1 MSGVVELRI
10 RVEMFCVVRWIGRL
24 AVRLARKRARR
35 ARRLNLEDIL
45 GSVSL
50 VFAGLREVSKVS
62 GYSLEVRW
70 DVDGECVKRWSLRI

>member
-10 RVEMFCVVRWIGRL
+10 RVEVFCVVRWIGRL

-35 ARRLNLEDIL
+35 QNLGDIL
-45 GSVSL
+45 GRVLL
-50 VFAGLREVSKVS
+50 VFAGLGEVSKVS

-70 DVDGECVKRWSLRI
+70 DVDAECVKR